1 MRLGGC
7 EDPEREVVSPSQE
20 NKAGG
25 LGGSLESE
33 GLSLL
38 QSQSRGDRSHRNKVR
53 LEKELPTEMLFMAK
67 QGGGFL
73 WKASAD
79 WLASRHLLR

>member
-38 QSQSRGDRSHRNKVR
+38 QSQSRGDSQKPQ
-53 LEKELPTEMLFMAK
+53 K
-67 QGGGFL
+67 
-73 WKASAD
+73 
-79 WLASRHLLR
+79 